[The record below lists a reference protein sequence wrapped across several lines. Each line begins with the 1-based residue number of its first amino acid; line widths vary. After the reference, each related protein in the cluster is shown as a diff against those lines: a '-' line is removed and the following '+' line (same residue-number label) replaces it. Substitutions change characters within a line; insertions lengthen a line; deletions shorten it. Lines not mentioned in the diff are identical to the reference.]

1 MFRKVLVANRSE
13 IAVRIMRAL
22 RELGIKSVA
31 IYSDA
36 DRHAIHTYY
45 ADEAYPLGG
54 NHPKD
59 TYLNIKKIIQ
69 IAKQAQVDAIHP
81 GYGFLAENP
90 SFAYACE
97 KEGIV
102 FIGPS
107 SRVIELMGNKIVARR
122 VMKEAG
128 VPVVPGSDGEVRS
141 LEEVLQVAEK
151 VGYPVIIKAA
161 AGGGGIGMRIVRTPG
176 ELEQAMEQA
185 RATALSAFGDAS
197 VFIEKYVSNPRH
209 IEFQILADK
218 YGNVI
223 HLGERECTI
232 QRRHQKL
239 LEEAPSPVMTEELR
253 QKIGVIAVQAAKAV
267 NYVNAGTV
275 EFIYS
280 NGHFYFIE
288 MNTRIQVE
296 HPITEMVTGVD
307 IVKEQ
312 IRIAAGEPLSIR
324 QEDVVI
330 RGHAIEC
337 RINAED
343 PLNNFAPSPGK
354 LLGYRSPG
362 GIGARVDS
370 GVFTSYT
377 IPPFYDPMIS
387 KLVVWGRDREEAIRR
402 MERALYEYIIVG
414 PKTNIPFHKAVLA
427 NERFRRGELTTHFL
441 SEESSLFSEMERIM
455 VEEKPLQEKLQKIFR
470 IDAKAAVA
478 VAAVETFLHYA
489 YNGQGKG

>member
-1 MFRKVLVANRSE
+1 
-13 IAVRIMRAL
+13 
-22 RELGIKSVA
+22 
-31 IYSDA
+31 
-36 DRHAIHTYY
+36 
-45 ADEAYPLGG
+45 
-54 NHPKD
+54 
-59 TYLNIKKIIQ
+59 
-69 IAKQAQVDAIHP
+69 
-81 GYGFLAENP
+81 
-90 SFAYACE
+90 
-97 KEGIV
+97 
-102 FIGPS
+102 
-107 SRVIELMGNKIVARR
+107 
-122 VMKEAG
+122 
-128 VPVVPGSDGEVRS
+128 
-141 LEEVLQVAEK
+141 
-151 VGYPVIIKAA
+151 
-161 AGGGGIGMRIVRTPG
+161 MRIVHTPQ
-176 ELEQAMEQA
+176 ELEQAMAQA
-185 RATALSAFGDAS
+185 KATALSAFGDAS
-197 VFIEKYVSNPRH
+197 IFVEKYVLNPRH
-209 IEFQILADK
+209 IEFQILADA

-253 QKIGVIAVQAAKAV
+253 QKIGAIAVRAAKAV

-280 NGHFYFIE
+280 EGNFYFIE

-296 HPITEMVTGVD
+296 HPITEMVTGID

-324 QEDVVI
+324 QEDVVL

-354 LLGYRSPG
+354 LIGYRSPG
-362 GIGARVDS
+362 GIGVRVDS

-387 KLVVWGRDREEAIRR
+387 KLVVWGRTREEAIKR

-427 NERFRRGELTTHFL
+427 NERFRRGELTTHFI
-441 SEESSLFSEMERIM
+441 SEESSLFTEMERM
-455 VEEKPLQEKLQKIFR
+455 MAEEQPLQEKLQKIFR
-470 IDAKAAVA
+470 VEAKAAAA
-478 VAAVETFLHYA
+478 VAGVETFLHFA
-489 YNGQGKG
+489 SGEKKMK